1 MITPTEYNQ
10 KLKDIE
16 KEMTKISEKFDL
28 DIDEL
33 DYLIIEQK
41 VDMEKWIDYNE
52 EGLLES
58 WESND
63 EYDSY
68 ENFED
73 FAKQMYEES
82 EKTISIK
89 PN

>member
-1 MITPTEYNQ
+1 
-10 KLKDIE
+10 
-16 KEMTKISEKFDL
+16 
-28 DIDEL
+28 
-33 DYLIIEQK
+33 
-41 VDMEKWIDYNE
+41 
-52 EGLLES
+52 LES